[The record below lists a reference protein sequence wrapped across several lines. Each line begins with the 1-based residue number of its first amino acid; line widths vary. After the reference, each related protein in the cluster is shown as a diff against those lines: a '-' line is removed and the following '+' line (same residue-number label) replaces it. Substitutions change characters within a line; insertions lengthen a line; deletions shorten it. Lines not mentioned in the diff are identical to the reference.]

1 MTVEDT
7 AVGRPTRSAKTVR
20 RAIAASTVG
29 TALEWYDFYIY
40 GTAAALVFP
49 ALFFPTSDPQVALI
63 ASFATFGVGFAA
75 RPLGAAIFGHL
86 GDKYGRKLSL
96 TLTMVIMGAASLAIG
111 FLPTYETIGIAAPI
125 LLVTL
130 RLVQGIGVGG
140 EWGGAVLISMEQD
153 PTGKRRGFFASWTG
167 FGAPLGSVISTTVIL
182 VVSSTT
188 GDAFVGSGMSAGW
201 RWPFYISILLI
212 AVGIFIRLRVEESP
226 EFVAAK
232 RDNKTVRQPLLEVF
246 KRHPR
251 EIVITAMVRAAENG
265 PYYLFAA
272 FILSYGSKE
281 LGVSRDFLL
290 LAVTVAAGLTLVTV
304 PLVGHLSDHHGRKKI
319 ISIGILTSAVWAFA
333 YFGMLETQSAAIIFA
348 AVSLSLLPWSL
359 QYGPQ
364 PAFIAES
371 FSTSVRASGAGLGY
385 QLGGAVWGGFAPMI
399 AAALLPRGV
408 WLIPCYILALCAIS
422 AVALRLLPD
431 RTGQPLIDDDPV
443 SAPPTPRT

>member
-1 MTVEDT
+1 MTVTDAT
-7 AVGRPTRSAKTVR
+7 ATRPTRSPKKVR

-49 ALFFPTSDPQVALI
+49 ALFFPTANPQVALI

-86 GDKYGRKLSL
+86 GDKYGRKLTL
-96 TLTMVIMGAASLAIG
+96 TLTMIMMGAASVAIG
-111 FLPTYETIGIAAPI
+111 FLPTYQSIGIAAPI

-153 PTGKRRGFFASWTG
+153 SDGSRRGFFASWTG

-182 VVSSTT
+182 VVSTVS
-188 GDAFVGSGMSAGW
+188 GGSFADSGMSAGW
-201 RWPFYISILLI
+201 RWPFYLSILLI

-226 EFVAAK
+226 EFLAAK
-232 RDNKTVRQPLLEVF
+232 HLNKTVRQPLLEVF

-251 EIVITAMVRAAENG
+251 EIVVAGMIRAAENG

-281 LGVSRDFLL
+281 LGVGRNLL
-290 LAVTVAAGLTLVTV
+290 LVGVTVAAGLTLVTV
-304 PLVGHLSDHHGRKKI
+304 PLMGHLSDRHGRKKI
-319 ISIGILTSAVWAFA
+319 ISIGIAASAVWAFV
-333 YFGMLETQSAAIIFA
+333 YFGMLGTHNVVIILA
-348 AVSLSLLPWSL
+348 AVCLSLLPWSL

-371 FSTSVRASGAGLGY
+371 FSASVRASGAGLGY
-385 QLGGAVWGGFAPMI
+385 QLGGAIWGGFAPMI
-399 AAALLPRGV
+399 AAALLPHSV
-408 WLIPCYILALCAIS
+408 WLIPCYILVLCAIS
-422 AVALRLLPD
+422 TVALRFLPD
-431 RTGQPLIDDDPV
+431 RTGRPLIDDATPDPL
-443 SAPPTPRT
+443 ATPS

>member
-1 MTVEDT
+1 MIVQEE
-7 AVGRPTRSAKTVR
+7 AAAPPPARSPKRVR

-49 ALFFPTSDPQVALI
+49 TLYFPSSNPHVALI

-86 GDKYGRKLSL
+86 ADKYGRKLTL
-96 TLTMVIMGAASLAIG
+96 TLTIAIMGFASVAIG
-111 FLPTYETIGIAAPI
+111 FLPTYQSIGIAAPI
-125 LLVTL
+125 LLVAL
-130 RLVQGIGVGG
+130 RLLQGIGVGG

-153 PTGKRRGFFASWTG
+153 TGGKRRGFFASWTG

-182 VVSSTT
+182 VVSSIS
-188 GDAFVGSGMSAGW
+188 GDAFAGASLAAGW

-212 AVGIFIRLRVEESP
+212 AVGIFVRLRVEESP
-226 EFVAAK
+226 EFLAAK
-232 RDNKTVRQPLLEVF
+232 RHNKTVKLPLLEVF

-251 EIVITAMVRAAENG
+251 EIFVTGMLRAAENG
-265 PYYLFAA
+265 PYYIFAA

-281 LGVSRDFLL
+281 LGVSRDLL
-290 LAVTVAAGLTLVTV
+290 LLGVTVAAGLTMITV
-304 PLVGHLSDHHGRKKI
+304 PLMGLISDRRGRKPV
-319 ISIGILTSAVWAFA
+319 IGAGIAVSAVWAFA
-333 YFGMLETQSAAIIFA
+333 YFGMLGTHSVAIIFV
-348 AVSLSLLPWSL
+348 AVCLSLLPWSL

-385 QLGGAVWGGFAPMI
+385 QVGGAVWGGFAPMI
-399 AAALLPRGV
+399 AAALLPYSL
-408 WLIPCYILALCAIS
+408 WLIPCYVVVLSVIS
-422 AVALRLLPD
+422 AVALRSLPD
-431 RTGQPLIDDDPV
+431 RTGQPLIDDTV
-443 SAPPTPRT
+443 APTPITH